1 MRKKL
6 NDLNFEWSHWSD
18 LHQNYMQLS
27 GKKRL
32 LVKQMLA
39 VEMEKKNHWIIHKI
53 KQSQLCI
60 GNY

>member
-39 VEMEKKNHWIIHKI
+39 VEMEKKIT
-53 KQSQLCI
+53 
-60 GNY
+60 G